1 MTASRGDRD
10 LLRIHGDRG
19 VERTGA
25 PLDAAAGAVILLHGR
40 GGDAGGMLD
49 LVAEID
55 VDGVAYVVPR
65 ASGNSWYPRSF
76 LAPLQAN
83 EPALSSALQLVE
95 ELLDDLSGAGIDAD
109 RVVVAGFSQGACL
122 GLEFAARHAQRFG
135 GIVAFT
141 GGLIGPPQ
149 TPRRYG
155 GNING
160 TPVFLG
166 SSVPDPHV
174 PWERVEETAGVL
186 ERMGA
191 VVDVRGYPGMP
202 HTINAEEIE
211 AARGIIRTVVAP
223 AAVAES
229 WS

>member
-1 MTASRGDRD
+1 MTARGDD
-10 LLRIHGDRG
+10 DSVLRIHGRRG
-19 VERTGA
+19 VERSGS
-25 PLDAAAGAVILLHGR
+25 PLDSAAGAVILLHGR

-49 LVAEID
+49 LAAEID
-55 VDGVAYVVPR
+55 VDGIAYVVPR

-76 LAPLQAN
+76 LAPPQAN
-83 EPALSSALQLVE
+83 EPALSSALRLVE
-95 ELLDDLSGAGIDAD
+95 ELLDDLAGAGIEAD
-109 RVVVAGFSQGACL
+109 RVVIAGFSQGACL
-122 GLEFAARHAQRFG
+122 GIEFAARHARRFG

-149 TPRRYG
+149 APRRYDG
-155 GNING
+155 SFDG

-166 SSVPDPHV
+166 SSIPDPHV

-211 AARGIIRTVVAP
+211 AARGIIRTVAAGP
-223 AAVAES
+223 AAAEN
-229 WS
+229 